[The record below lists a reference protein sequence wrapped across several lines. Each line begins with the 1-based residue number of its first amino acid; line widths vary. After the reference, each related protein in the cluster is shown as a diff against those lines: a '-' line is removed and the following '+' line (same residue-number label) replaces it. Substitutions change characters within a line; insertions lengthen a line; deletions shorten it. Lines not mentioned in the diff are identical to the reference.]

1 MITTTIL
8 VKLFSESVKQAI
20 FYMFNL
26 LQKSEGTDN
35 KDKSMSL
42 IDSEMGVGDPEVH
55 ENDTVS
61 ESDTTVRQYSL
72 RERKPV
78 NYKV

>member
-1 MITTTIL
+1 MISTTII
-8 VKLFSESVKQAI
+8 VNLFSQSVKQAI

-26 LQKSEGTDN
+26 LQKSEDT
-35 KDKSMSL
+35 KDKPVKF
-42 IDSEMGVGDPEVH
+42 IDSEMGVGDPQAQDDSMH
-55 ENDTVS
+55 EPDVTL
-61 ESDTTVRQYSL
+61 RQYSL

>member
-8 VKLFSESVKQAI
+8 VNLFSQSMKQAI

-26 LQKSEGTDN
+26 LQQSATKD
-35 KDKSMSL
+35 DKSMKF

-55 ENDTVS
+55 ENDTLS

>member
-8 VKLFSESVKQAI
+8 VNLFSQSMKQAI

-26 LQKSEGTDN
+26 LQQSET
-35 KDKSMSL
+35 KDDKKMSL

-55 ENDTVS
+55 DNDTLS

>member
-1 MITTTIL
+1 MISTTIL
-8 VKLFSESVKQAI
+8 VNLFSQSVKQAI

-26 LQKSEGTDN
+26 LQKSDN
-35 KDKSMSL
+35 TKDKSASF
-42 IDSEMGVGDPEVH
+42 IDSEMGVGDPQVQD
-55 ENDTVS
+55 NDTMS
-61 ESDTTVRQYSL
+61 ESDTTLRQYSL

>member
-8 VKLFSESVKQAI
+8 VNLFSQSMKQAI

-26 LQKSEGTDN
+26 LQQSVTKD
-35 KDKSMSL
+35 DKSMKF

-55 ENDTVS
+55 ENDTLS
-61 ESDTTVRQYSL
+61 DSDTSVRQYSL

>member
-8 VKLFSESVKQAI
+8 VNLFSQTVKQAI

-26 LQKSEGTDN
+26 LQQSAT
-35 KDKSMSL
+35 KDDKNMNL
-42 IDSEMGVGDPEVH
+42 IDSEMAVGDPEVH
-55 ENDTVS
+55 DNDRLS
-61 ESDTTVRQYSL
+61 EPDTLRQYSL